1 MASRPKR
8 RRIAASSEAWQ
19 VSSAP
24 GGADGRRGLYHCNYC
39 QKDVSGTVRIKC
51 AKCPDFDL
59 CLECFSVGAELS
71 PHKASHPYRVMD
83 NLNFSLLHPDW
94 AADEEIL
101 LLEAVEMFGL
111 GNWAEVSEHVGTK
124 GKVQCQEHFTATYMD
139 SPCSP
144 LPDLSGVVG
153 KSKAELLAL
162 GRQGKD
168 WLSGQAA
175 NAGGG
180 FLPKVE
186 DNSEAG
192 LREEPRE
199 ERSASP
205 EYQSSEGKE
214 GQVAAKSR
222 GAWGAVTEGGEGGAR
237 GAKKSAGGAG
247 ALAKKEEDKV
257 PTPPTEESMQ
267 SNRTIGGKTPS
278 KPPLHTAEAAAGQQP
293 ASHDTG
299 SGGGAEGPELAGYN
313 AKRGEFDPEY
323 DNEAELPLA
332 EMEFRADEDAD
343 RELKIRMLH
352 IYRSRL
358 AERRRR
364 KEFILERGL
373 LSPSKRLQVLDRRR
387 GAGNGMSKEAQE
399 LWAQA
404 RVFARYHSQASHEAL
419 VAGLIEER
427 RLRQQIEE
435 LQELREAGCHELA
448 EGAAYLAEKRRQ
460 EAETSLRRQRES
472 PAAHLYGA
480 AAASAAAAAAA
491 GRGSNHRTNRQGARA
506 AAAEGADHHLGTT
519 PNSMD
524 NDRSRTGG
532 LAGTPASLLDDMAL
546 VKNSKS
552 DSRGPLNLDGH
563 LGLDL
568 LSDKASR
575 HGLSSS
581 RACCV
586 LRVKPYGCREL
597 FTACAGSPP
606 ERQLC
611 ASTRLL
617 PVHYLKMKEVLMLEA
632 LKQGGGALL
641 SRADSRKLFRVSP
654 AQVDRV
660 YDFLCL
666 QGWISGDS
674 LPTEGA
680 GIQSHGSSLLHGSPL
695 R

>member
-8 RRIAASSEAWQ
+8 RRVAASSEAWQ

-24 GGADGRRGLYHCNYC
+24 GGPDSRRGLYHCNYC

-162 GRQGKD
+162 VRQGKD
-168 WLSGQAA
+168 WLPGQAA
-175 NAGGG
+175 NAAGGG

-186 DNSEAG
+186 DASEAG

-222 GAWGAVTEGGEGGAR
+222 GEWDAVTKGGEGGAR
-237 GAKKSAGGAG
+237 VPRSQPA
-247 ALAKKEEDKV
+247 ALGPWQRKRRTRSPRLQPKVTLPGNTVTAANILHFCSSV
-257 PTPPTEESMQ
+257 PTCKSMQ

-293 ASHDTG
+293 TSHDTG

-427 RLRQQIEE
+427 RLREQIEE

-448 EGAAYLAEKRRQ
+448 EGAVYLAEKRRQ

-506 AAAEGADHHLGTT
+506 AAAEGPDHHLGTT

-532 LAGTPASLLDDMAL
+532 LAGTPASLLDDTAL
-546 VKNSKS
+546 
-552 DSRGPLNLDGH
+552 
-563 LGLDL
+563 
-568 LSDKASR
+568 
-575 HGLSSS
+575 
-581 RACCV
+581 
-586 LRVKPYGCREL
+586 
-597 FTACAGSPP
+597 

-641 SRADSRKLFRVSP
+641 SRADRRKLFHVSP

-666 QGWISGDS
+666 QGWISVDS

-680 GIQSHGSSLLHGSPL
+680 GIQSPGSSLPHSSPL
-695 R
+695 LV